1 MDITKIPGIM
11 RFHGWIA
18 GASLLSSWF
27 TRAASTA
34 PSYSTPNMLLTMA
47 YVTKFQR
54 AKDVF
59 DQAIAEKVWVNAA
72 AMKEIANRLRS
83 RGLLT
88 PSSVTSFGD
97 LSMPADIVD
106 KEYVNFR
113 AVDSGKSID
122 SLTASLGAFT
132 FHFAVEGS
140 VSASSTPGKTSVE
153 VKKAGIYVVDSFDF
167 NDEPSKD
174 QFLGYWDA
182 SDNAVSVW
190 DPLSGDSVHNSD
202 FRKWRTST
210 SMGGDFKVYSDIH
223 VIALSPPAAFEV

>member
-18 GASLLSSWF
+18 GASLLDTWF
-27 TRAASTA
+27 SRAASTA
-34 PSYSTPNMLLTMA
+34 PSYSTPHMLLTMA
-47 YVTKFQR
+47 FVTKFQR

-59 DQAIAEKVWVNAA
+59 EQAIVDKVWVNAA
-72 AMKEIANRLRS
+72 AMKEIADRLRTK
-83 RGLLT
+83 GLLA

-97 LSMPADIVD
+97 LSKSADIVD

-140 VSASSTPGKTSVE
+140 VGPSSTLGKTRVE

-167 NDEPSKD
+167 NDLPAED
-174 QFLGYWDA
+174 QFLGYWDD
-182 SDNAVSVW
+182 SDNTVSLW
-190 DPLSGDSVHNSD
+190 NPLTGDSVHNSD
-202 FRKWRTST
+202 FRNWRTKNSL
-210 SMGGDFKVYSDIH
+210 GGDFMVYTDIH
-223 VIALSPPAAFEV
+223 VIALTPPAVFEV